1 MMKFLFGGILR
12 GILAATLIAGGTL
25 INSQSV
31 FAQGVAEDNSPQDAA
46 AESVSGNELFA
57 KLLENNH
64 SRDGRLQQ
72 YSETRSYV
80 VTNPK
85 GKTYATTEVRLHYRA
100 PNEKS
105 FDTLCEEG
113 SGTVRNLVF
122 KRLMESEVE
131 TASGRSHH
139 DSSITPV
146 NYQFQFLREEGG
158 DSRHYFVVQAIPRR
172 KDKYLFEGTIWI
184 DSQDFAIAKIEG
196 QPARNPSFWIH
207 QVEFVRQYQKVG
219 DFWLPLKDESITH
232 LKIFGTKILTIE
244 HFDYTVN
251 RSETSA
257 GPPNH
262 NFRGCQAGQTVQVTQ

>member
-1 MMKFLFGGILR
+1 MKFLFGGILR
-12 GILAATLIAGGTL
+12 STLAATLMAGG
-25 INSQSV
+25 IVMNGQSV
-31 FAQGVAEDNSPQDAA
+31 FAQGTADDNSPQHSA

-64 SRDGRLQQ
+64 SRDGHLQQ
-72 YSETRSYV
+72 YSETRSYA
-80 VTNPK
+80 VTNLK

-131 TASGRSHH
+131 TASGRSHR

-146 NYQFQFLREEGG
+146 NYEFQFLREEDG
-158 DSRHYFVVQAIPRR
+158 DGRHYFVVQAIPRR

-207 QVEFVRQYQKVG
+207 RVDFVRQYQKIG
-219 DFWLPLKDESITH
+219 DFWFPLKDESTTH

-244 HFDYTVN
+244 HFDYLVN

-257 GPPNH
+257 DPPNH
-262 NFRGCQAGQTVQVTQ
+262 NLRGCQVAQTAQVTQ

>member
-1 MMKFLFGGILR
+1 MKFLFGGRLR
-12 GILAATLIAGGTL
+12 SILAATVMAGGIL
-25 INSQSV
+25 MNSQSV
-31 FAQGVAEDNSPQDAA
+31 FAQGATDNYFRQDTPV
-46 AESVSGNELFA
+46 EPLSKSELFA

-64 SRDGRLQQ
+64 SRDGHLQQ

-80 VTNPK
+80 VTNQK
-85 GKTYATTEVRLHYRA
+85 GKMHAVTEVRLHYRA

-131 TASGRSHH
+131 TASGRNHR

-146 NYQFQFLREEGG
+146 NYEFQFLREEDGNG
-158 DSRHYFVVQAIPRR
+158 RHYFVVQAIPRR
-172 KDKYLFEGTIWI
+172 KDKYLFEGKIWI

-207 QVEFVRQYQKVG
+207 RVDFVRQYQKIG
-219 DFWLPLKDESITH
+219 EFWLPLKDESITH
-232 LKIFGTKILTIE
+232 LKIVGTKILTIE
-244 HFDYTVN
+244 HFNYTVN
-251 RSETSA
+251 GSETS
-257 GPPNH
+257 PVSPNH
-262 NFRGCQAGQTVQVTQ
+262 YFQGCQVAQTAQVHQ